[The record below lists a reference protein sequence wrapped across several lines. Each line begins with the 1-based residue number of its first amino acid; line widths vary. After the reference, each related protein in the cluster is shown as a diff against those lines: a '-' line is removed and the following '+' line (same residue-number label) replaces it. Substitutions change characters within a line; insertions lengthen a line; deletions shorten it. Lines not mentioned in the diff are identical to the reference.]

1 MLAAREQARV
11 WEPCTIGQ
19 GMAWLKI
26 PNSRCRWHA
35 CTCAT
40 SGLCCRLPGRR
51 YVPTGRPRAQ
61 PASSA
66 APSVSCETDPSGP
79 RRCGNQ
85 PVTRVHSATPNLTPA
100 RCVAS
105 VTGVTSG
112 VRPVHGH
119 RTRTALVGG
128 SSPQVDRH
136 TMVPRAPGSS
146 LGDAE
151 RQAPARLRPPHR
163 QHLTRRARSAR
174 PGCNAPETGTPPT
187 STRAGHRRRSSSQ
200 RLGNREL
207 T

>member
-11 WEPCTIGQ
+11 WEPCTMGQ

-26 PNSRCRWHA
+26 PTSRCRWHA

-40 SGLCCRLPGRR
+40 SGFCCRLPGRR

-66 APSVSCETDPSGP
+66 APSVRCETDPSGP

-105 VTGVTSG
+105 VTGVTKRRTPGTRPPHARGLPSWEEAHRRLIDTPWFTRAWTIPRRCRAPSTCPASSAPPPTLDPSG
-112 VRPVHGH
+112 SVGAPRLQRP
-119 RTRTALVGG
+119 R
-128 SSPQVDRH
+128 DRH
-136 TMVPRAPGSS
+136 TSNVY
-146 LGDAE
+146 
-151 RQAPARLRPPHR
+151 
-163 QHLTRRARSAR
+163 
-174 PGCNAPETGTPPT
+174 
-187 STRAGHRRRSSSQ
+187 AGGAS
-200 RLGNREL
+200 E
-207 T
+207 